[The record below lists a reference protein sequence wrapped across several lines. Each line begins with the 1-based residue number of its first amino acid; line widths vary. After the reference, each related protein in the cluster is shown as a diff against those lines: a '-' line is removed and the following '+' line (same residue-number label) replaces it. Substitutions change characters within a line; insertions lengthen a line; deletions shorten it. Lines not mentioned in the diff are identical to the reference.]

1 MNGVRLYF
9 RYIRLHFLSQ
19 LQYTLWPMALLTT
32 ALFVATDPLDAL
44 LMFDRFGAIGEWTAS
59 RILLMYGMAL
69 FAFGLAE
76 LFARGLDY
84 FPQLVRGGEFDR
96 MLLRPRSLLLQSMAT
111 RFHLNRLARVV
122 GGLAL
127 LIVSLR
133 TQGVVLGAMDLAML
147 ALAILG
153 GVLFYMGAFL
163 LAAGVAF
170 FTIASVEWVNVLTN
184 GSYQALK
191 VPPQYL
197 PPWLRGAIT
206 FVFPILAYAYYPTS
220 AICGWGE
227 PYALGFAAL
236 PAGAAFFALC
246 YAFWRFGVRH
256 YKSTGS

>member
-1 MNGVRLYF
+1 
-9 RYIRLHFLSQ
+9 
-19 LQYTLWPMALLTT
+19 
-32 ALFVATDPLDAL
+32 
-44 LMFDRFGAIGEWTAS
+44 
-59 RILLMYGMAL
+59 
-69 FAFGLAE
+69 
-76 LFARGLDY
+76 
-84 FPQLVRGGEFDR
+84 

-133 TQGVVLGAMDLAML
+133 TQGVALGAMDLAML

-191 VPPQYL
+191 VLPQYL

-206 FVFPILAYAYYPTS
+206 FVFPILAYAYYPAS